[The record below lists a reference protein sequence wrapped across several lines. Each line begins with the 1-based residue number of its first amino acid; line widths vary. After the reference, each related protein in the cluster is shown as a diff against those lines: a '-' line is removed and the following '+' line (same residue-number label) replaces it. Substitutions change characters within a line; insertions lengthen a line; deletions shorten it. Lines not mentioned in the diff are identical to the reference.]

1 MQARNPLVELRR
13 GGQTLWLDRIER
25 RLIDNK
31 TFDRL
36 IVEDAVG
43 GALSNLEAL
52 KDAITSTDDYW
63 AGIAELKRRKAS
75 PEEVYERLL
84 LYDVARAAHT
94 FRSLYRQSGGIEG
107 YVSISVSPRLVHD
120 SETTIH
126 EARRLWKL
134 IDRPNIMIAVA
145 GTPAGIHAVQQLVT
159 DGINVN
165 VTPLFSVMRYAEA
178 INAYAVGLQQRLSAG
193 DPIDHVAAVS
203 SFWPAALDHA
213 VDTVLDAVATGVTHG
228 QAELVHRL
236 RGQTGLA
243 CAALAYHQFQEH
255 CDSLRWRTL
264 ASRGA
269 LKPRLLWILD
279 TNSADAS
286 LRYVDA
292 LDAADTISA
301 VSLDLLERYRVAG
314 NPRPIPGP
322 AWAHERVAGL
332 TDLRIDLQSLQLQI
346 ENRALSNAVHAYDE
360 LLATLATK
368 SRPLSR
374 RQLC

>member
-1 MQARNPLVELRR
+1 MQARNPLVELRH

-36 IVEDAVG
+36 IAEGAVG

-75 PEEVYERLL
+75 AEEMYERLL

-94 FRSLYRQSGGIEG
+94 FRSLYRQSGGSEG
-107 YVSISVSPRLVHD
+107 YVSICVSPRLVHD

-134 IDRPNIMIAVA
+134 IDQPNVMIAVA
-145 GTPAGIHAVQQLVT
+145 GTPAGIHAMQQLVT

-178 INAYAVGLQQRLSAG
+178 INAYAVGLQQRLNAG
-193 DPIDHVAAVS
+193 DPIDHVAVVS
-203 SFWPAALDHA
+203 SFWPAALDYA
-213 VDTVLDAVATGVTHG
+213 VDTVLDAVATGVTRG
-228 QAELVHRL
+228 RAELIHRL
-236 RGQTGLA
+236 HGQTGLA
-243 CAALAYHQFQEH
+243 CATLAYHQFQEH
-255 CDSLRWRTL
+255 CDNLRWRAL

-269 LKPRLLWILD
+269 HKPRLLWILD

-292 LDAADTISA
+292 LDAANTISA

-314 NPRPIPGP
+314 NPRPIPEP
-322 AWAHERVAGL
+322 AWAHERVTGL
-332 TDLRIDLQSLQLQI
+332 TDLRIDLQSLQLQL

-360 LLATLATK
+360 LLGTLATK
-368 SRPLSR
+368 PRPLSR
-374 RQLC
+374 GQSC

>member
-36 IVEDAVG
+36 IAEDAVG
-43 GALSNLEAL
+43 GALSNLAAL

-63 AGIAELKRRKAS
+63 AGIAELKRRNAS

-134 IDRPNIMIAVA
+134 IDQPNIMIAVA
-145 GTPAGIHAVQQLVT
+145 GTPAGIHAMQQLVT

-178 INAYAVGLQQRLSAG
+178 INAYAVGLQQRLNAG
-193 DPIDHVAAVS
+193 NPIDHVATVS
-203 SFWPAALDHA
+203 SFCPVALDHA
-213 VDTVLDAVATGVTHG
+213 VDTVLDAAATAVTCG
-228 QAELVHRL
+228 QAELIHRL

-243 CAALAYHQFQEH
+243 CAALAYHQFQQH
-255 CDSLRWRTL
+255 CDSLRWRAL
-264 ASRGA
+264 ASRGGH
-269 LKPRLLWILD
+269 KPRLLWMPD
-279 TNSADAS
+279 TNSTDAA

-292 LDAADTISA
+292 LDAVDTISA
-301 VSLDLLERYRVAG
+301 VSVDLLERYRVAG
-314 NPRPIPGP
+314 NPRPIPEP
-322 AWAHERVAGL
+322 TWAHERVTGL
-332 TDLRIDLQSLQLQI
+332 TDLHIDLQLLQRQL
-346 ENRALSNAVHAYDE
+346 ENRAVANAVHVYDE
-360 LLATLATK
+360 LLGMLATK
-368 SRPLSR
+368 PRPLSR
-374 RQLC
+374 RQSR